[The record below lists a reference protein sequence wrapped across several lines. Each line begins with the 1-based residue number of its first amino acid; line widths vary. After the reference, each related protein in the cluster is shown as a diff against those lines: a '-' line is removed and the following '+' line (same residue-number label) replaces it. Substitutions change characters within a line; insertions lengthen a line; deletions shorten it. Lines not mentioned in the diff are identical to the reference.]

1 MVLGSRSKHN
11 QAERPPAKQATPTLS
26 VPAIPVVSNVTGEL
40 MTAEQAQ
47 DPDYWV
53 AHLRGTVRFHAGLRQ
68 LGDSELRD
76 LTSAIAD
83 GRHRHA
89 AALSAAGDQ
98 ALGQLPRMIRIPL
111 RKLLG

>member
-1 MVLGSRSKHN
+1 VADDALNGL
-11 QAERPPAKQATPTLS
+11 ERELRAP
-26 VPAIPVVSNVTGEL
+26 IP
-40 MTAEQAQ
+40 
-47 DPDYWV
+47 
-53 AHLRGTVRFHAGLRQ
+53 AGLRQ

-83 GRHRHA
+83 EQHRHA
-89 AALSAAGDQ
+89 AALTAAGDQ